1 MRDRTSQSRLQRIQE
16 NNMTNIGRN
25 MNAVHFLESCS
36 NGKLDEVRS
45 ALARGEDVNT
55 KDCFGHTA
63 LMQAVLNRHNS
74 IVKLLLDQPGVK
86 ANERN
91 NYGGANCG
99 STALHLAVQ
108 YNNPEG
114 ARMLLLHV
122 GMNSANST
130 DFHDDT
136 AVVFAVRLRMKEVLR
151 ELVRHESVNLD
162 VPEGFFGER

>member
-1 MRDRTSQSRLQRIQE
+1 
-16 NNMTNIGRN
+16 
-25 MNAVHFLESCS
+25 
-36 NGKLDEVRS
+36 
-45 ALARGEDVNT
+45 
-55 KDCFGHTA
+55 
-63 LMQAVLNRHNS
+63 MQAVLNRHNL

-86 ANERN
+86 VNERN

-122 GMNSANST
+122 AMTSANST
-130 DFHDDT
+130 TNHGDT
-136 AVVFAVRLRMKEVLR
+136 AVMFAVKLRMKDVLR

-162 VPEGFFGER
+162 IPDRVFG